1 MFSPKSDDSH
11 RPTAMELVR
20 RAHRGELSH
29 EQLVAALE
37 TWPFQPQYRTKGES
51 DDWEFVEDSLDAV
64 VYAYIE
70 LDLLSEDEYNL
81 IADGSDEGLAALI
94 REREGMTSEPLSG
107 VAARF
112 GLTLDAPDADPPGPE
127 VTP

>member
-1 MFSPKSDDSH
+1 M
-11 RPTAMELVR
+11 
-20 RAHRGELSH
+20 
-29 EQLVAALE
+29 AALKS
-37 TWPFQPQYRTKGES
+37 WPFQPQYRTEGEA

-81 IADGSDEGLAALI
+81 IADGSDEGVAAII
-94 REREGMTSEPLSG
+94 RERGGMTSEPLAD

-112 GLTLDAPDADPPGPE
+112 GLTLDAPGANSSE